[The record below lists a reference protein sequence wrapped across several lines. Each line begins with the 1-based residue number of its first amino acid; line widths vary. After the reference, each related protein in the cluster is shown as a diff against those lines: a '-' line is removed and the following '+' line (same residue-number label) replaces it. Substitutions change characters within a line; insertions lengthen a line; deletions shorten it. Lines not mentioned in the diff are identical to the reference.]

1 MTMAPLKYVEGV
13 VYSKCLAIG
22 QKLRW
27 FVWIASVVI
36 LSAVKL
42 SSASAVAFPEMV
54 PSWIPDLM
62 DGLIHWCLLPPP
74 PNKDENSL
82 EVVDVGKVW
91 AVWRKQVPESYLSD
105 LCCTGSAF
113 WLHCGVVCPHPCS
126 AAPQHVSSFSF
137 KPMRFSL

>member
-1 MTMAPLKYVEGV
+1 MAPLKYVEGV

-54 PSWIPDLM
+54 PS
-62 DGLIHWCLLPPP
+62 
-74 PNKDENSL
+74 
-82 EVVDVGKVW
+82 
-91 AVWRKQVPESYLSD
+91 
-105 LCCTGSAF
+105 
-113 WLHCGVVCPHPCS
+113 
-126 AAPQHVSSFSF
+126 
-137 KPMRFSL
+137 